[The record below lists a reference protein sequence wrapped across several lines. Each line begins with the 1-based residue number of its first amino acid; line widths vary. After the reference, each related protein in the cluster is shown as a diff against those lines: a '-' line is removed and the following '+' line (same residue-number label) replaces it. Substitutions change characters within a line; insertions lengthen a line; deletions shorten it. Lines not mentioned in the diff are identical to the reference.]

1 MFYYNYIFTAG
12 FQTICVRLILMLV
25 MELTDNSLIICRELG
40 LSGFVAHV
48 LGIVKQFTIRGT
60 LITKVQY
67 IYLMWVGAL
76 REAACALCRHFLM
89 Q

>member
-1 MFYYNYIFTAG
+1 
-12 FQTICVRLILMLV
+12 MLV

-40 LSGFVAHV
+40 LSGFVAHI

-67 IYLMWVGAL
+67 IYLMWWELLGKQHVLYVGTS
-76 REAACALCRHFLM
+76 
-89 Q
+89 